1 MITKSGQRVSLCS
14 LTKKPQAP
22 GMRPWA
28 ENKPQIGEKSP
39 PLDCFTEAELWREGD
54 TVLEDTTNTA
64 LIPCFE
70 F

>member
-1 MITKSGQRVSLCS
+1 
-14 LTKKPQAP
+14 
-22 GMRPWA
+22 MRPWA

-70 F
+70 FWTIQMLLIALVRGSAKGLK